1 LSILEEFLSMELI
14 EFLFKPRRLP
24 FDKSDDFI
32 ILKTQINDVEVLIDT
47 LRELGLSVQV
57 NYKVRGYYESKNANV
72 VAVLKGDCDIG
83 WIENTSN
90 SDGTFDLIVDL
101 WGVGKYY
108 EPESL
113 IASINQK
120 YYELKAIKDGLS

>member
-1 LSILEEFLSMELI
+1 VDLI

-32 ILKTQINDVEVLIDT
+32 TLKTQVNDVEVLIDT
-47 LRELGLSVQV
+47 LQELGLSVQADA
-57 NYKVRGYYESKNANV
+57 KVRGYYESKNANI

-83 WIENTSN
+83 WIENTNN

-108 EPESL
+108 HEPESL
-113 IASINQK
+113 IATINQK
-120 YYELKAIKDGLS
+120 YHQLKVIKDSLL